1 MQSFGFSLPL
11 ALSTLVAYIV
21 LFFAQGF
28 KNKKEIIAIGH
39 LFYLDKPQV
48 SGDRN
53 DRPGIWFSTS
63 ERLAM
68 TYNRL
73 FGLPYYESAI
83 VEQNLLLNKRQK
95 DEIEMKDLRI
105 LDPDYYRFETHV
117 LFDDAFEDDENGN
130 RIPNR
135 YVKQLVA
142 TVNVAG
148 AYVHEAVLFIST
160 ILGLGTILLTIVSAL
175 LIVFSTLTIAEL
187 YTISILPALF
197 YILVFSTQVKK
208 ARS

>member
-68 TYNRL
+68 TYKL

-95 DEIEMKDLRI
+95 DEIEMKGNIEPDLTLERKFPVPMI
-105 LDPDYYRFETHV
+105 YVCTTMWHETTSEMIQLLKSVFRLDSD
-117 LFDDAFEDDENGN
+117 
-130 RIPNR
+130 
-135 YVKQLVA
+135 
-142 TVNVAG
+142 
-148 AYVHEAVLFIST
+148 
-160 ILGLGTILLTIVSAL
+160 
-175 LIVFSTLTIAEL
+175 
-187 YTISILPALF
+187 
-197 YILVFSTQVKK
+197 
-208 ARS
+208 